1 MSQERTV
8 RRDGSQFSDETVDG
22 FIARAFMR
30 GGGRSAE
37 AVRSRPVVGICS
49 SWSELNP
56 CNGGLQDLAAA
67 VKRGILVAGGFPLV
81 FPTISIS
88 EPFSRPS
95 SLLLRNLMAM
105 DVEQMIRCSPLDAV
119 VVLGGCDKTV
129 PAQLMGVV
137 SADVPT
143 IAVTAGPR
151 PVGRWRGEALTI
163 DDLWTMADERRRGA
177 LGDADWAR
185 LEGCLIGG
193 FGTCNVMGTAT
204 TMSAVAE
211 VLGFALPG
219 SSLAPSGSAARTAYA
234 ERAGARAVAV
244 AGEAGA
250 VTQISLRSLENA
262 FRVVC
267 AIGGSTNAV
276 IHLTAIAGRAGIRL
290 DLDRLH
296 AWASTTP
303 ILADV
308 RPAGRHLLA
317 DLEAMGGIPA
327 VVRELAPLFDLELP
341 TASGHSWGDEIAAL
355 PAFEENGSLHRFE
368 HPVRPG
374 PSIAVVR
381 GTLAPEGAVVKRSAA
396 SESLMTHVGPAVCF
410 DGVED
415 LNARINS
422 PDLDIHPASVL
433 VLRGV
438 GPRGGPGMPE
448 VGHLPIPT
456 RLLDEGITDM
466 VRISDAR
473 MSGTATGTVVLH
485 VAPEA
490 AAGGPLQLVRDGDL
504 ISLDVDSG
512 RLDILVPEGELRA
525 RAAAQPSWQAPSR
538 GYDRLHFDRVL
549 QAPDGCDFDFL
560 RHEALTDA

>member
-1 MSQERTV
+1 MSQEGTA
-8 RRDGSQFSDETVDG
+8 RRDGSQFSDESVDG

-37 AVRSRPVVGICS
+37 AVRRRPVVGICS

-56 CNGGLQDLAAA
+56 CNGGLRDVAAA
-67 VKRGILVAGGFPLV
+67 VKRGVLAAGGFPLE

-95 SLLLRNLMAM
+95 SLLLRNLMSM

-119 VVLGGCDKTV
+119 VLLGGCDKTV
-129 PAQLMGVV
+129 PAQLMAAV
-137 SADVPT
+137 SADIPT
-143 IAVTAGPR
+143 VAVTSGPR
-151 PVGRWRGEALTI
+151 PVGRWKGAPLTI

-177 LGDADWAR
+177 LADADWAR
-185 LEGCLIGG
+185 LEGCLNGG

-211 VLGFALPG
+211 VLGFAMPG
-219 SSLAPSGSAARTAYA
+219 SSLAPSGSAARLAVAETA
-234 ERAGARAVAV
+234 GSRAVA
-244 AGEAGA
+244 AAEGGGA
-250 VTQISLRSLENA
+250 AALVNKQSLENA

-276 IHLTAIAGRAGIRL
+276 IHLSAIAGRAGIRL
-290 DLDRLH
+290 DLEHFR
-296 AWASTTP
+296 AWAETTP
-303 ILADV
+303 ILVDV

-317 DLEAMGGIPA
+317 DLDAEGGVPA
-327 VVRELAPLFDLELP
+327 VIRELAPLLDLTQPTSTGRTWGEAIVDLPELE
-341 TASGHSWGDEIAAL
+341 G
-355 PAFEENGSLHRFE
+355 NGSLHRLDD
-368 HPVRPG
+368 PVRRG
-374 PSIAVVR
+374 ASIAVLQ
-381 GTLAPEGAVVKRSAA
+381 GSLAPEGAVVKRSAA
-396 SESLMTHVGPAVCF
+396 SDELLRHVGPAVCF

-415 LNARINS
+415 LNARIND
-422 PDLDIHPASVL
+422 PGLDIHAGSVL
-433 VLRGV
+433 VLRGA

-456 RLLDEGITDM
+456 RLLKEGVTDM

-490 AAGGPLQLVRDGDL
+490 AAGGPLHLVRDGDL
-504 ISLDVDSG
+504 ISLDVDGG
-512 RLDILVPEGELRA
+512 RLDLLVPEDELQRRA
-525 RAAAQPSWQAPSR
+525 PAAPSWFEPAR
-538 GYDRLHFDRVL
+538 GYDRLHYERVL
-549 QAPDGCDFDFL
+549 QAPAGCDFDFL
-560 RHEALTDA
+560 RHESLAGT

>member
-185 LEGCLIGG
+185 LEGC
-193 FGTCNVMGTAT
+193 N
-204 TMSAVAE
+204 
-211 VLGFALPG
+211 
-219 SSLAPSGSAARTAYA
+219 
-234 ERAGARAVAV
+234 
-244 AGEAGA
+244 
-250 VTQISLRSLENA
+250 
-262 FRVVC
+262 
-267 AIGGSTNAV
+267 
-276 IHLTAIAGRAGIRL
+276 
-290 DLDRLH
+290 
-296 AWASTTP
+296 
-303 ILADV
+303 
-308 RPAGRHLLA
+308 
-317 DLEAMGGIPA
+317 
-327 VVRELAPLFDLELP
+327 
-341 TASGHSWGDEIAAL
+341 
-355 PAFEENGSLHRFE
+355 
-368 HPVRPG
+368 
-374 PSIAVVR
+374 
-381 GTLAPEGAVVKRSAA
+381 
-396 SESLMTHVGPAVCF
+396 
-410 DGVED
+410 
-415 LNARINS
+415 
-422 PDLDIHPASVL
+422 
-433 VLRGV
+433 
-438 GPRGGPGMPE
+438 
-448 VGHLPIPT
+448 
-456 RLLDEGITDM
+456 
-466 VRISDAR
+466 
-473 MSGTATGTVVLH
+473 
-485 VAPEA
+485 
-490 AAGGPLQLVRDGDL
+490 
-504 ISLDVDSG
+504 
-512 RLDILVPEGELRA
+512 
-525 RAAAQPSWQAPSR
+525 
-538 GYDRLHFDRVL
+538 
-549 QAPDGCDFDFL
+549 
-560 RHEALTDA
+560 